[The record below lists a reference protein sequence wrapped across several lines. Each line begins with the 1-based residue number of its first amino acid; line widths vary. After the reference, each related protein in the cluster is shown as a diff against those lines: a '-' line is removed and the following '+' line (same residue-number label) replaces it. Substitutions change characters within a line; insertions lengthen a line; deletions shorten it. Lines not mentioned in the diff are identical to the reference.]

1 MQIHRMLASV
11 LALCG
16 TLLLIPAIAGDIYV
30 ISNASINLSGDEVR
44 DVFLG
49 DKQIANGV
57 KLVPID
63 NTAAQTDFLA
73 KVMKIDAAKYSTIWV
88 KKGFRDGLNP
98 PPVKSSDAEVIAAVK
113 MTPGALGY
121 VTTKPA
127 ALKVLQKY

>member
-1 MQIHRMLASV
+1 MTIHRMLGAFLV
-11 LALCG
+11 ACG
-16 TLLLIPAIAGDIYV
+16 AVSAAPAIAADLYV
-30 ISNASINLSGDEVR
+30 ISNSALALSADEVR

-49 DKQIANGV
+49 DKQMAGGV

-63 NTAAQTDFLA
+63 NAAAQKDFLD
-73 KVMKIDAAKYSTIWV
+73 KVIKVDAGKYGTIWA

-98 PPVKSSDAEVIAAVK
+98 PPVKAGDAEVTAAVK
-113 MTPGALGY
+113 ATPGGVGY

>member
-1 MQIHRMLASV
+1 MQIHSMLASF

-16 TLLLIPAIAGDIYV
+16 TLFLVPAIAGDVYV
-30 ISNASINLSGDEVR
+30 ISNASLNLSGDEIR

-49 DKQIANGV
+49 DKQIADGV

-63 NTAAQTDFLA
+63 NTSAQSDFLG
-73 KVMKIDAAKYSTIWV
+73 KVIKVDAGKYSTIWA

-113 MTPGALGY
+113 ATPGAVGY
-121 VTTKPA
+121 VTAKPA